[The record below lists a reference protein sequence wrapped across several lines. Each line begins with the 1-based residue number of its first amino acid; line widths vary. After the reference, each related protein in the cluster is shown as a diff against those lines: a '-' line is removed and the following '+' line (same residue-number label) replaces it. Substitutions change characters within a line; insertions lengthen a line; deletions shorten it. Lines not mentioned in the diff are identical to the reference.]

1 MENGEFVDLFSQ
13 PWNSKF
19 QASSSSGVPGD
30 EAPNGGY
37 AGVGGNAAAA
47 AAAAAAATAA
57 AMAVAPKL
65 TTRLMQAPPN
75 GPVPGPAQ
83 ASSGGYASTKHFLA
97 HFPGASSSGKL
108 PTGGTGGGPLSGT
121 GGRSLFATT
130 PNQQHNP
137 QLGLA
142 AAGATDLRDINLGP
156 LRNTNSNGGGAPPT
170 SSSSSSSSSST
181 NTTSTSTSSSTSSS
195 SGGNQHPNGG
205 FASRESREF
214 PKLSHRLLQPLNP
227 GVDQPPPLG
236 GTMQSSAA
244 TAAMMRGAENQL
256 EQMEREQQ
264 ARLDQDY
271 STFCSTL
278 SAVATMAAAS
288 LAMEEDDL
296 ADSTT
301 PPPTPFSSSS
311 LLAQAQAGGGLA
323 GHGSGSGGGS
333 VEGDLGP
340 NGELLGLNGHQHEK
354 KTPNSIRAQIEIIP
368 CKVCGDKSSGVHY
381 GVITCEGCKGFFR
394 RSQSSVVNYQ
404 CPRNKQCVV
413 DRVNRNRCQYCR
425 LQKCLKLG
433 MSRDAVKFG
442 RMSKKQREKVE
453 DEVRFHRAQMRAQND
468 AAPDS
473 SVFDTPT
480 PSSSDQLHHGYN
492 GYTYSNE
499 VGYGSPYGYS
509 TSVTPQQT
517 MGYDISADYVD
528 STTTY
533 EPRSTMIDSD
543 FISGHNKDGSP
554 DQNRAITL
562 NDIRLGRVQQTT
574 ATTTTSVGPNGT
586 DVVVGGGGG
595 GVGDG
600 GGGVNDGGGG
610 PRGLAQ
616 QHQQGGSTS
625 VVTGQQH
632 AQTPQQASL
641 AGLANHPT
649 TANSMTTTNT
659 TPSNGMAN
667 STIITIKQEQLT
679 NVDSIVGSFVDST
692 TFLPSPTGQ
701 QQQQQHQQQQHHQLA
716 TLAVTSNGMNTVTP
730 VTVSTPVSASDVTG
744 SNLRRNDCC
753 QHPVTTGGGGG
764 GGGGGGSGGSD
775 GIPHS
780 QHHHHHH
787 QNTPVSFGE
796 DDSSCDSHTRW
807 AEGDIND
814 VLIKTLAEAHANTN
828 HKLEI
833 VHEMFR
839 KPQDVIR
846 IQYYKNMT
854 QEELWLDCAE
864 KLTAMIQ
871 QIIEFAKLIPG
882 FMRLS
887 QDDQILL
894 LKTGSF
900 ELAIVRMSR
909 LMDLSTNSV
918 LYGDIMLPQEAFY
931 TSDSFEMKLVACI
944 FETAK
949 SITELK
955 LTETELA
962 LYQSLVLL
970 WPERNGVRGNTEI
983 QRLFNMS
990 MSAIRQEIEANHAP
1004 LKGDVTVLDT
1014 LLNKIPTFR
1023 ELSIMHMEALQKFKQ
1038 DHPQYVFPALYK
1050 ELFSID
1056 SQQDLMT

>member
-1 MENGEFVDLFSQ
+1 MDDGEFLDLFSQ
-13 PWNSKF
+13 SWNGKYH
-19 QASSSSGVPGD
+19 AAANRAGD
-30 EAPNGGY
+30 EPAGIGAAAGGGTGAA
-37 AGVGGNAAAA
+37 AGYTNSAAVAAAA
-47 AAAAAAATAA
+47 TAAATAA

-65 TTRLMQAPPN
+65 TTRLMQPQ
-75 GPVPGPAQ
+75 PGSTA
-83 ASSGGYASTKHFLA
+83 GGSQGLYASTKHLLA
-97 HFPGASSSGKL
+97 HLPPNHKQQPSAAS
-108 PTGGTGGGPLSGT
+108 
-121 GGRSLFATT
+121 ATS
-130 PNQQHNP
+130 
-137 QLGLA
+137 A
-142 AAGATDLRDINLGP
+142 AASTASASRHAAPSPFSVPPAGAQTTDLRDTNLGP
-156 LRNTNSNGGGAPPT
+156 LRNT
-170 SSSSSSSSSST
+170 
-181 NTTSTSTSSSTSSS
+181 TSSSTSSNTTNTSTSAANNSS
-195 SGGNQHPNGG
+195 SGGSSGNSSNTSNSHANGAQHLLGG
-205 FASRESREF
+205 GSSFARETREF
-214 PKLSHRLLQPLNP
+214 PKLSHRLLQPLNHTL
-227 GVDQPPPLG
+227 DQGPAQG
-236 GTMQSSAA
+236 GSGGSGH
-244 TAAMMRGAENQL
+244 AAMVRQE
-256 EQMEREQQ
+256 E
-264 ARLDQDY
+264 QDY
-271 STFCSTL
+271 NAFCSTL
-278 SAVATMAAAS
+278 SAVASMAAAS
-288 LAMEEDDL
+288 LAMEDEDL

-301 PPPTPFSSSS
+301 PPPQPFTSGG
-311 LLAQAQAGGGLA
+311 LLAAGLA
-323 GHGSGSGGGS
+323 GNGTGGGSAGDANGGS

-473 SVFDTPT
+473 SVFDTQT

-492 GYTYSNE
+492 GNSSHSYTYSNE
-499 VGYGSPYGYS
+499 VGYSSPYGYS

-554 DQNRAITL
+554 EQNRAITL
-562 NDIRLGRVQQTT
+562 NDIRLARVQQTT
-574 ATTTTSVGPNGT
+574 ATTTT
-586 DVVVGGGGG
+586 
-595 GVGDG
+595 GVGQG
-600 GGGVNDGGGG
+600 GSDVIADGVNDGGGG
-610 PRGLAQ
+610 GPRGL
-616 QHQQGGSTS
+616 
-625 VVTGQQH
+625 
-632 AQTPQQASL
+632 TPQQQQQQQQAHQPAQTATHTLPPQQQPQPAL
-641 AGLANHPT
+641 ALANHQT
-649 TANSMTTTNT
+649 TGNGNTTT
-659 TPSNGMAN
+659 SN

-679 NVDSIVGSFVDST
+679 NVDSLVGSFVDST
-692 TFLPSPTGQ
+692 TFLPSPPAS
-701 QQQQQHQQQQHHQLA
+701 QQQQQHPHHQHQQLGSA
-716 TLAVTSNGMNTVTP
+716 AQMVTSNGVGGLAGVPTATAVVAVAATTVPTP
-730 VTVSTPVSASDVTG
+730 VTG
-744 SNLRRNDCC
+744 S
-753 QHPVTTGGGGG
+753 
-764 GGGGGGSGGSD
+764 
-775 GIPHS
+775 
-780 QHHHHHH
+780 
-787 QNTPVSFGE
+787 
-796 DDSSCDSHTRW
+796 

-839 KPQDVIR
+839 KPQDVSR
-846 IQYYKNMT
+846 LLYYKNMT

>member
-1 MENGEFVDLFSQ
+1 MDDGEFLDLFSQ
-13 PWNSKF
+13 SWNVKY
-19 QASSSSGVPGD
+19 QAASNRAGTGD
-30 EAPNGGY
+30 EPASVGSVVGGGY
-37 AGVGGNAAAA
+37 TNTAAVAAAA
-47 AAAAAAATAA
+47 TAAATAA
-57 AMAVAPKL
+57 AMAAAPKL
-65 TTRLMQAPPN
+65 TSRLMQPQ
-75 GPVPGPAQ
+75 PGSTAGG
-83 ASSGGYASTKHFLA
+83 ASGALYTSTKHFLA
-97 HFPGASSSGKL
+97 HL
-108 PTGGTGGGPLSGT
+108 PPNHKP
-121 GGRSLFATT
+121 ATT
-130 PNQQHNP
+130 TNSNSSTANP
-137 QLGLA
+137 GSAVGNRHA
-142 AAGATDLRDINLGP
+142 APPFNVSAGAPTTDLRDTNLGP
-156 LRNTNSNGGGAPPT
+156 LRNT
-170 SSSSSSSSSST
+170 SSSST
-181 NTTSTSTSSSTSSS
+181 SGATNTSSNSTASSSNSSHNTTTTTNGTAHLM
-195 SGGNQHPNGG
+195 GGPGT
-205 FASRESREF
+205 FARETREF
-214 PKLSHRLLQPLNP
+214 PKLSHRLLQPLNSH
-227 GVDQPPPLG
+227 DQPPPG
-236 GTMQSSAA
+236 GGGGASGASC
-244 TAAMMRGAENQL
+244 TAPTGMLRSGQAE
-256 EQMEREQQ
+256 
-264 ARLDQDY
+264 QDY
-271 STFCSTL
+271 NAICSTL
-278 SAVATMAAAS
+278 SAVASMAAAS
-288 LAMEEDDL
+288 FAMEEEDL

-301 PPPTPFSSSS
+301 PPPPPFSSSA
-311 LLAQAQAGGGLA
+311 LLAAGLGTGN
-323 GHGSGSGGGS
+323 GSGGNSDANGG
-333 VEGDLGP
+333 VEGDIGP

-473 SVFDTPT
+473 SVFDTQT

-499 VGYGSPYGYS
+499 VGYSSPYGYS

-533 EPRSTMIDSD
+533 EPRT
-543 FISGHNKDGSP
+543 
-554 DQNRAITL
+554 
-562 NDIRLGRVQQTT
+562 
-574 ATTTTSVGPNGT
+574 
-586 DVVVGGGGG
+586 
-595 GVGDG
+595 
-600 GGGVNDGGGG
+600 
-610 PRGLAQ
+610 
-616 QHQQGGSTS
+616 
-625 VVTGQQH
+625 
-632 AQTPQQASL
+632 
-641 AGLANHPT
+641 
-649 TANSMTTTNT
+649 
-659 TPSNGMAN
+659 
-667 STIITIKQEQLT
+667 
-679 NVDSIVGSFVDST
+679 
-692 TFLPSPTGQ
+692 
-701 QQQQQHQQQQHHQLA
+701 
-716 TLAVTSNGMNTVTP
+716 
-730 VTVSTPVSASDVTG
+730 
-744 SNLRRNDCC
+744 
-753 QHPVTTGGGGG
+753 
-764 GGGGGGSGGSD
+764 
-775 GIPHS
+775 
-780 QHHHHHH
+780 
-787 QNTPVSFGE
+787 
-796 DDSSCDSHTRW
+796 
-807 AEGDIND
+807 EGDIND

-839 KPQDVIR
+839 KPQDVSR
-846 IQYYKNMT
+846 LLYYKNMT

>member
-1 MENGEFVDLFSQ
+1 MDDGEFLDLFSQ
-13 PWNSKF
+13 SWNGKYH
-19 QASSSSGVPGD
+19 AAANRAGD
-30 EAPNGGY
+30 EPAGIGAAAGGGTGAA
-37 AGVGGNAAAA
+37 AGYTNSAAVAAAA
-47 AAAAAAATAA
+47 TAAATAA

-65 TTRLMQAPPN
+65 TTRLMQPQ
-75 GPVPGPAQ
+75 PGSTA
-83 ASSGGYASTKHFLA
+83 GGSQGLYASTKHLLA
-97 HFPGASSSGKL
+97 HLPPNHKQQPSAAS
-108 PTGGTGGGPLSGT
+108 
-121 GGRSLFATT
+121 ATS
-130 PNQQHNP
+130 
-137 QLGLA
+137 A
-142 AAGATDLRDINLGP
+142 AASTASASRHAAPSPFSVPPAGAQTTDLRDTNLGP
-156 LRNTNSNGGGAPPT
+156 LRNT
-170 SSSSSSSSSST
+170 
-181 NTTSTSTSSSTSSS
+181 TSSSTSSNTTNTSTSAANNSS
-195 SGGNQHPNGG
+195 SGGSSGNSSNTSNSHANGAQHLLGG
-205 FASRESREF
+205 GSSFARETREF
-214 PKLSHRLLQPLNP
+214 PKLSHRLLQPLNHTL
-227 GVDQPPPLG
+227 DQGPAQG
-236 GTMQSSAA
+236 GSGGSGH
-244 TAAMMRGAENQL
+244 AAMVRQE
-256 EQMEREQQ
+256 E
-264 ARLDQDY
+264 QDY
-271 STFCSTL
+271 NAFCSTL
-278 SAVATMAAAS
+278 SAVASMAAAS
-288 LAMEEDDL
+288 LAMEDEDL

-301 PPPTPFSSSS
+301 PPPQPFTSGG
-311 LLAQAQAGGGLA
+311 LLAAGLA
-323 GHGSGSGGGS
+323 GNGTGGGSAGDANGGS

-473 SVFDTPT
+473 SVFDTQT

-492 GYTYSNE
+492 GNSSHSYTYSNE
-499 VGYGSPYGYS
+499 VGYSSPYGYS

-554 DQNRAITL
+554 EQNRAITL
-562 NDIRLGRVQQTT
+562 NDIRLARVQQTT
-574 ATTTTSVGPNGT
+574 ATTTT
-586 DVVVGGGGG
+586 
-595 GVGDG
+595 GVGQG
-600 GGGVNDGGGG
+600 GSDVIADGVNDGGGG
-610 PRGLAQ
+610 GPRGL
-616 QHQQGGSTS
+616 
-625 VVTGQQH
+625 
-632 AQTPQQASL
+632 TPQQQQQQQQAHQPAQTATHTLPPQQQPQPAL
-641 AGLANHPT
+641 ALANHQT
-649 TANSMTTTNT
+649 TGNGNTTT
-659 TPSNGMAN
+659 SN

-679 NVDSIVGSFVDST
+679 NVDSLVGSFVDST
-692 TFLPSPTGQ
+692 TFLPSPPAS
-701 QQQQQHQQQQHHQLA
+701 QQQQQHPHHQHQQLGSA
-716 TLAVTSNGMNTVTP
+716 AQMVTSNGVGGLAGVPTATAVVAVAATTVPTP
-730 VTVSTPVSASDVTG
+730 VTGSDVTG
-744 SNLRRNDCC
+744 SSIRRNDCC
-753 QHPVTTGGGGG
+753 QTAVAPGGT
-764 GGGGGGSGGSD
+764 GSD
-775 GIPHS
+775 GIAHS
-780 QHHHHHH
+780 AQAHHHHH

-839 KPQDVIR
+839 KPQDVSR
-846 IQYYKNMT
+846 LLYYKNMT

>member
-1 MENGEFVDLFSQ
+1 MDDGEFLDLFSQ
-13 PWNSKF
+13 SWNVKY
-19 QASSSSGVPGD
+19 QAAANRAGTGD
-30 EAPNGGY
+30 EPASVGSVGGGY
-37 AGVGGNAAAA
+37 TNTAAVAAAA
-47 AAAAAAATAA
+47 TAAATAA
-57 AMAVAPKL
+57 AMAAAPKL
-65 TTRLMQAPPN
+65 TSRLMQPQ
-75 GPVPGPAQ
+75 PGSTPT
-83 ASSGGYASTKHFLA
+83 GGQGTLYTSTKHFLA
-97 HFPGASSSGKL
+97 HL
-108 PTGGTGGGPLSGT
+108 PPNHKP
-121 GGRSLFATT
+121 ATT
-130 PNQQHNP
+130 TTNSSTNP
-137 QLGLA
+137 GSA
-142 AAGATDLRDINLGP
+142 VSGNRHGAPPFSVSAGAPTTDLRDTNLGP
-156 LRNTNSNGGGAPPT
+156 LRNTS
-170 SSSSSSSSSST
+170 
-181 NTTSTSTSSSTSSS
+181 SSSTSSS
-195 SGGNQHPNGG
+195 ATNTSSSSTASSNSSHNTTTTTNGAQHLMGGGT
-205 FASRESREF
+205 FARETREF
-214 PKLSHRLLQPLNP
+214 PKLSHRLLQPLNSH
-227 GVDQPPPLG
+227 DQPPPG
-236 GTMQSSAA
+236 GGGAGSGGASCSAQ
-244 TAAMMRGAENQL
+244 TGMLRSGQE
-256 EQMEREQQ
+256 E
-264 ARLDQDY
+264 QDY
-271 STFCSTL
+271 NAICSTL
-278 SAVATMAAAS
+278 SAVASMAAAS
-288 LAMEEDDL
+288 FAMEDEDL

-301 PPPTPFSSSS
+301 PPPPPFSSSA
-311 LLAQAQAGGGLA
+311 LLAAGLGTGNGGGGA
-323 GHGSGSGGGS
+323 GDANGG
-333 VEGDLGP
+333 VEGDIGP
-340 NGELLGLNGHQHEK
+340 NGELLGMNGHQHEK

-473 SVFDTPT
+473 SVFDTQT

-499 VGYGSPYGYS
+499 VGYSSPYGYS

-543 FISGHNKDGSP
+543 FISGHN
-554 DQNRAITL
+554 
-562 NDIRLGRVQQTT
+562 
-574 ATTTTSVGPNGT
+574 
-586 DVVVGGGGG
+586 
-595 GVGDG
+595 
-600 GGGVNDGGGG
+600 
-610 PRGLAQ
+610 
-616 QHQQGGSTS
+616 
-625 VVTGQQH
+625 
-632 AQTPQQASL
+632 
-641 AGLANHPT
+641 
-649 TANSMTTTNT
+649 
-659 TPSNGMAN
+659 
-667 STIITIKQEQLT
+667 
-679 NVDSIVGSFVDST
+679 
-692 TFLPSPTGQ
+692 
-701 QQQQQHQQQQHHQLA
+701 
-716 TLAVTSNGMNTVTP
+716 
-730 VTVSTPVSASDVTG
+730 VTG

-753 QHPVTTGGGGG
+753 QNPVTTGGT
-764 GGGGGGSGGSD
+764 GSD

-780 QHHHHHH
+780 QAHHHHHH

-839 KPQDVIR
+839 KPQDVSR
-846 IQYYKNMT
+846 LLYYKNMT

>member
-1 MENGEFVDLFSQ
+1 MDDGEFLDLFSQ
-13 PWNSKF
+13 SWNGKYH
-19 QASSSSGVPGD
+19 AAANRAGD
-30 EAPNGGY
+30 EPAGIGAAAGGGTGAA
-37 AGVGGNAAAA
+37 AGYTNSAAVAAAA
-47 AAAAAAATAA
+47 TAAATAA

-65 TTRLMQAPPN
+65 TTRLMQPQ
-75 GPVPGPAQ
+75 PGSTA
-83 ASSGGYASTKHFLA
+83 GGSQGLYASTKHFLA
-97 HFPGASSSGKL
+97 HLPPNHKQQPSAAS
-108 PTGGTGGGPLSGT
+108 
-121 GGRSLFATT
+121 ATS
-130 PNQQHNP
+130 
-137 QLGLA
+137 A
-142 AAGATDLRDINLGP
+142 AASTASASRHAAPSPFSVPPAGAQTTDLRDTNLGP
-156 LRNTNSNGGGAPPT
+156 LRNT
-170 SSSSSSSSSST
+170 
-181 NTTSTSTSSSTSSS
+181 TSSSTSSNTTNTSTSAANNSS
-195 SGGNQHPNGG
+195 SGGSSSNTSNSHANGAQHLLGG
-205 FASRESREF
+205 GSSFARETREF
-214 PKLSHRLLQPLNP
+214 PKLSHRLLQPLNHTL
-227 GVDQPPPLG
+227 DQGPAQG
-236 GTMQSSAA
+236 GSGGSGH
-244 TAAMMRGAENQL
+244 AAMVRQE
-256 EQMEREQQ
+256 E
-264 ARLDQDY
+264 QDY
-271 STFCSTL
+271 NAFCSTL
-278 SAVATMAAAS
+278 SAVASMAAAS
-288 LAMEEDDL
+288 LAMEDEDL

-301 PPPTPFSSSS
+301 PPPQPFTSGG
-311 LLAQAQAGGGLA
+311 LLAAGLA
-323 GHGSGSGGGS
+323 GNGTGGGGGSAGDANGGS

-473 SVFDTPT
+473 SVFDTQT

-499 VGYGSPYGYS
+499 VGYSSPYGYS

-543 FISGHNKDGSP
+543 FISGH
-554 DQNRAITL
+554 T
-562 NDIRLGRVQQTT
+562 
-574 ATTTTSVGPNGT
+574 
-586 DVVVGGGGG
+586 
-595 GVGDG
+595 
-600 GGGVNDGGGG
+600 
-610 PRGLAQ
+610 
-616 QHQQGGSTS
+616 
-625 VVTGQQH
+625 
-632 AQTPQQASL
+632 
-641 AGLANHPT
+641 
-649 TANSMTTTNT
+649 
-659 TPSNGMAN
+659 
-667 STIITIKQEQLT
+667 
-679 NVDSIVGSFVDST
+679 
-692 TFLPSPTGQ
+692 
-701 QQQQQHQQQQHHQLA
+701 
-716 TLAVTSNGMNTVTP
+716 
-730 VTVSTPVSASDVTG
+730 
-744 SNLRRNDCC
+744 
-753 QHPVTTGGGGG
+753 
-764 GGGGGGSGGSD
+764 
-775 GIPHS
+775 
-780 QHHHHHH
+780 
-787 QNTPVSFGE
+787 
-796 DDSSCDSHTRW
+796 
-807 AEGDIND
+807 EGDIND

-839 KPQDVIR
+839 KPQDVSR
-846 IQYYKNMT
+846 LLYYKNMT

>member
-1 MENGEFVDLFSQ
+1 MDDGEFLDLFSQ
-13 PWNSKF
+13 SWNGKYH
-19 QASSSSGVPGD
+19 AAANRAGD
-30 EAPNGGY
+30 EPAGIGAAAGGGTGAA
-37 AGVGGNAAAA
+37 AGYTNSAAVAAAA
-47 AAAAAAATAA
+47 TAAATAA

-65 TTRLMQAPPN
+65 TTRLMQPQ
-75 GPVPGPAQ
+75 PGSTA
-83 ASSGGYASTKHFLA
+83 GGSQGLYASTKHLLA
-97 HFPGASSSGKL
+97 HLPPNHKQQPSAAS
-108 PTGGTGGGPLSGT
+108 
-121 GGRSLFATT
+121 ATS
-130 PNQQHNP
+130 
-137 QLGLA
+137 A
-142 AAGATDLRDINLGP
+142 AASTASASRHAAPSPFSVPPAGAQTTDLRDTNLGP
-156 LRNTNSNGGGAPPT
+156 LRNT
-170 SSSSSSSSSST
+170 
-181 NTTSTSTSSSTSSS
+181 TSSSTSSNTTNTSTSAANNSS
-195 SGGNQHPNGG
+195 SGGSSGNSSNTSNSHANGAQHLLGG
-205 FASRESREF
+205 GSSFARETREF
-214 PKLSHRLLQPLNP
+214 PKLSHRLLQPLNHTL
-227 GVDQPPPLG
+227 DQGPAQG
-236 GTMQSSAA
+236 GSGGSGH
-244 TAAMMRGAENQL
+244 AAMVRQE
-256 EQMEREQQ
+256 E
-264 ARLDQDY
+264 QDY
-271 STFCSTL
+271 NAFCSTL
-278 SAVATMAAAS
+278 SAVASMAAAS
-288 LAMEEDDL
+288 LAMEDEDL

-301 PPPTPFSSSS
+301 PPPQPFTSGG
-311 LLAQAQAGGGLA
+311 LLAAGLA
-323 GHGSGSGGGS
+323 GNGTGGGSAGDANGGS

-473 SVFDTPT
+473 SVFDTQT

-492 GYTYSNE
+492 GNSSHSYTYSNE
-499 VGYGSPYGYS
+499 VGYSSPYGYS

-543 FISGHNKDGSP
+543 FISGHN
-554 DQNRAITL
+554 
-562 NDIRLGRVQQTT
+562 
-574 ATTTTSVGPNGT
+574 
-586 DVVVGGGGG
+586 
-595 GVGDG
+595 
-600 GGGVNDGGGG
+600 
-610 PRGLAQ
+610 
-616 QHQQGGSTS
+616 
-625 VVTGQQH
+625 
-632 AQTPQQASL
+632 
-641 AGLANHPT
+641 
-649 TANSMTTTNT
+649 
-659 TPSNGMAN
+659 
-667 STIITIKQEQLT
+667 
-679 NVDSIVGSFVDST
+679 
-692 TFLPSPTGQ
+692 
-701 QQQQQHQQQQHHQLA
+701 
-716 TLAVTSNGMNTVTP
+716 
-730 VTVSTPVSASDVTG
+730 VTG
-744 SNLRRNDCC
+744 SSIRRNDCC
-753 QHPVTTGGGGG
+753 QTAVAPGGT
-764 GGGGGGSGGSD
+764 GSD
-775 GIPHS
+775 GIAHS
-780 QHHHHHH
+780 AQAHHHHH

-807 AEGDIND
+807 GNGPLTLLTEGDIND

-839 KPQDVIR
+839 KPQDVSR
-846 IQYYKNMT
+846 LLYYKNMT

>member
-1 MENGEFVDLFSQ
+1 MDDGEFLDLFSQ
-13 PWNSKF
+13 SWNVKY
-19 QASSSSGVPGD
+19 QAASNRAGTGD
-30 EAPNGGY
+30 EPASVGSVVGGGY
-37 AGVGGNAAAA
+37 TNTAAVAAAA
-47 AAAAAAATAA
+47 TAAATAA
-57 AMAVAPKL
+57 AMAAAPKL
-65 TTRLMQAPPN
+65 TSRLMQPQ
-75 GPVPGPAQ
+75 PGSTAGG
-83 ASSGGYASTKHFLA
+83 ASGALYTSTKHFLA
-97 HFPGASSSGKL
+97 HL
-108 PTGGTGGGPLSGT
+108 PPNHKP
-121 GGRSLFATT
+121 ATT
-130 PNQQHNP
+130 TNSNSSTANP
-137 QLGLA
+137 GSAVGNRHA
-142 AAGATDLRDINLGP
+142 APPFNVSAGAPTTDLRDTNLGP
-156 LRNTNSNGGGAPPT
+156 LRNT
-170 SSSSSSSSSST
+170 SSSST
-181 NTTSTSTSSSTSSS
+181 SGATNTSSNSTASSSNSSHNTTTTTNGTAHLM
-195 SGGNQHPNGG
+195 GGPGT
-205 FASRESREF
+205 FARETREF
-214 PKLSHRLLQPLNP
+214 PKLSHRLLQPLNSH
-227 GVDQPPPLG
+227 DQPPPG
-236 GTMQSSAA
+236 GGGGASGASC
-244 TAAMMRGAENQL
+244 TAPTGMLRSGQAE
-256 EQMEREQQ
+256 
-264 ARLDQDY
+264 QDY
-271 STFCSTL
+271 NAICSTL
-278 SAVATMAAAS
+278 SAVASMAAAS
-288 LAMEEDDL
+288 FAMEEEDL

-301 PPPTPFSSSS
+301 PPPPPFSSSA
-311 LLAQAQAGGGLA
+311 LLAAGLGTGN
-323 GHGSGSGGGS
+323 GSGGNSDANGG
-333 VEGDLGP
+333 VEGDIGP

-473 SVFDTPT
+473 SVFDTQT

-499 VGYGSPYGYS
+499 VGYSSPYGYS

-543 FISGHNKDGSP
+543 FISGH
-554 DQNRAITL
+554 T
-562 NDIRLGRVQQTT
+562 
-574 ATTTTSVGPNGT
+574 
-586 DVVVGGGGG
+586 
-595 GVGDG
+595 
-600 GGGVNDGGGG
+600 
-610 PRGLAQ
+610 
-616 QHQQGGSTS
+616 
-625 VVTGQQH
+625 
-632 AQTPQQASL
+632 
-641 AGLANHPT
+641 
-649 TANSMTTTNT
+649 
-659 TPSNGMAN
+659 
-667 STIITIKQEQLT
+667 
-679 NVDSIVGSFVDST
+679 
-692 TFLPSPTGQ
+692 
-701 QQQQQHQQQQHHQLA
+701 
-716 TLAVTSNGMNTVTP
+716 
-730 VTVSTPVSASDVTG
+730 
-744 SNLRRNDCC
+744 
-753 QHPVTTGGGGG
+753 
-764 GGGGGGSGGSD
+764 
-775 GIPHS
+775 
-780 QHHHHHH
+780 
-787 QNTPVSFGE
+787 
-796 DDSSCDSHTRW
+796 
-807 AEGDIND
+807 EGDIND

-839 KPQDVIR
+839 KPQDVSR
-846 IQYYKNMT
+846 LLYYKNMT